1 MKFDSPLIKGTFK
14 KRYKRFFA
22 DIEIDGEIVTAHV
35 PNTGSLKSVLSDDIP
50 CYVTHSDDP
59 KRKLKYTLQML
70 KPGTSWVGI
79 NTQLPN
85 KLVREAFD
93 NKKVKHWSK
102 YKFARNEVKI
112 HDKTRVD
119 LVLGNHAIL
128 RDAKKISSIKELEAT
143 EEKFHFVEIKNV
155 TLKSE
160 EFAQFPDAVS
170 TRAQKHIE
178 ELAGLTKL
186 GHSAEFVFVLSLI
199 HI

>member
-1 MKFDSPLIKGTFK
+1 
-14 KRYKRFFA
+14 
-22 DIEIDGEIVTAHV
+22 
-35 PNTGSLKSVLSDDIP
+35 
-50 CYVTHSDDP
+50 
-59 KRKLKYTLQML
+59 ML

-186 GHSAEFVFVLSLI
+186 GHSAEFVFVVQRNDCQSFLPAEDIDPKYNDLFWAAQEKGVKMTVFMCDISKKEIVISGSTLPI
-199 HI
+199 ASRI